1 MTLTYKQITK
11 KSNKLGKGDN
21 SSLSYEKFMK
31 EDYFLVSLQTYIFLI
46 SFSLIAVMYEKFKD
60 TKGVIRSHKLKNDRQ
75 YNNLQNTTQKL
86 KTEQHGSH

>member
-1 MTLTYKQITK
+1 MK

-46 SFSLIAVMYEKFKD
+46 SFSLIAVM
-60 TKGVIRSHKLKNDRQ
+60 
-75 YNNLQNTTQKL
+75 
-86 KTEQHGSH
+86 